1 MYILHIETSTKI
13 CSVALSDDERLIGC
27 LDRSEGMNHTA
38 VLAPMIR
45 DILQLAA
52 IKPSDLGAIAVS
64 SGPGSYTGLRV
75 GSSTAKAMAYSLDIP
90 LISIPTL
97 AALAWAGFHKHPEAD
112 YAMPMLDARRNE
124 VFLTLYNKEMEEL
137 FPTSSLILEKG
148 ALGFIPE
155 KKQYSLENTSQEI
168 SSKSF
173 SITICCGD
181 GAFKLNTLQL
191 TEPGMI
197 IDEEIQASA
206 KHLVSLAY
214 SLLTGSHFSDPMHFI
229 PYYLKPPN
237 ITQSGKKV

>member
-1 MYILHIETSTKI
+1 MYIFHIETSTKI
-13 CSVALSDDERLIGC
+13 CSVALSDDERLIAC

-45 DILQLAA
+45 DILQSAA

-75 GSSTAKAMAYSLDIP
+75 GSSTAKAMSYSLNIP

-97 AALAWAGFHKHPEAD
+97 AALAWAGFQKHPEAN
-112 YAMPMLDARRNE
+112 YVLPMLDARRNE
-124 VFLTLYNKEMEEL
+124 VYLTLYDKEMVEL

-148 ALGFIPE
+148 TLGFIPE
-155 KKQYSLENTSQEI
+155 MNQSGLENISQGI

-173 SITICCGD
+173 SMTVCCGD

-197 IDEEIQASA
+197 VDEEIQASA

-214 SLLTGSHFSDPMHFI
+214 GLLSGNHLSDPMHFV

-237 ITQSGKKV
+237 ITQPGNKA